1 MKREEE
7 GDLLRDQVGLGVRD
21 NAHLGVRDGIG
32 LADHDQVEL
41 DVRVKY
47 GFAHES
53 SQAKIPVDSTARILA
68 ADQYERRAKNQA
80 AGEEVQKR
88 WVYLQ

>member
-1 MKREEE
+1 MIKSVLAFTIMRILAFAME
-7 GDLLRDQVGLGVRD
+7 LV
-21 NAHLGVRDGIG
+21 